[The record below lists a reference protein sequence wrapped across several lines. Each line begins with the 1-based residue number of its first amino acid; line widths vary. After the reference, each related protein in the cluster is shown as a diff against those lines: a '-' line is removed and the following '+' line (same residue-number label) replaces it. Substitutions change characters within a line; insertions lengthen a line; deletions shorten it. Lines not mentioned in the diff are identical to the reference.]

1 MTLVLLILVP
11 LFGGAVVWAA
21 GRRSATAS
29 RWVSLVV
36 MLADLMLVLG
46 LWARHLGSAK
56 FGSGGPWL
64 EVFERAWIPDL
75 GISFILAMDGLSLL
89 MVVLTAFI
97 GVMAVLVSW
106 QEITEHVGIY
116 FACLLWVLAG
126 ITGVFM
132 ALDLFLFYFFWEV
145 MLIPMYFLIGV
156 WGHERRIYAAVKF
169 FIFTLAGGLLM
180 LVSIL
185 ALYFI
190 HGAETGVYTFDYTE
204 LLGTP
209 MDSPAAFWIML
220 GFFVA
225 FAVKLPAVPI
235 HNWLPDAHTEAPT
248 AGSLILAALLL
259 KTGAY
264 GLIRFVIPLF
274 PDQSEAMAPWALWL
288 GVLGII
294 YGAVLAFGQ
303 TDLKRLVAYTS
314 VSHMGFVLIGVY
326 SWNELA
332 LQGTVM
338 QMICHGISTGA
349 LFMIVGMLYS
359 RIHSRDVTKMGGLWT
374 AAPRLGGVTMIFAM
388 ASLGLPATGNF
399 VGEFLVIFGVF
410 RVSLPVAVAALL
422 GIVAAT
428 AYSLRIIQTTF
439 HGPAPTPWA
448 IADMSQ
454 PEMLMM
460 APMTIAII
468 WLGLWPS
475 TVIETF
481 EPTLRALLHL
491 VPALWGASP

>member
-1 MTLVLLILVP
+1 LVLLVLIPLV
-11 LFGGAVVWAA
+11 GGAAAWLA
-21 GRRSATAS
+21 GRRSADAC
-29 RWVSLVV
+29 RWLSLIVV
-36 MLADLMLVLG
+36 LVELLLVLV
-46 LWARHLGSAK
+46 LWARHLGSGG
-56 FGSGGPWL
+56 FGAFGPWL
-64 EVFERAWIPDL
+64 ELYEHEWIPEL
-75 GISFILAMDGLSLL
+75 GIGVILALDGLSLL

-106 QEITEHVGIY
+106 REITDRVGIY

-156 WGHERRIYAAVKF
+156 WGHSNRIYAAIKF
-169 FIFTLAGGLLM
+169 FIFTLVGGLLM

-185 ALYFI
+185 GLVLTHA
-190 HGAETGVYTFDYTE
+190 AETGVLTFDYTE

-209 MDSPAAFWIML
+209 MTGTAAFWIML

-264 GLIRFVIPLF
+264 GLIRFVVPLF
-274 PDQSEAMAPWALWL
+274 PDQSRALVPWALWL
-288 GVLGII
+288 GVFGII
-294 YGAVLAFGQ
+294 YGAILAFAQ

-314 VSHMGFVLIGVY
+314 VSHMGFVLLGVY
-326 SWNELA
+326 SWNALA

-338 QMICHGISTGA
+338 QMICHGISTGS
-349 LFMIVGMLYS
+349 LFMIVGMLYE
-359 RIHSRDVTKMGGLWT
+359 RIHTRDVTKMGGLWST
-374 AAPRLGGVTMIFAM
+374 VPRLAGVAMVFAM
-388 ASLGLPATGNF
+388 ASLGLPGTGNF

-410 RVSLPVAVAALL
+410 PVDIAVTVVALI

-428 AYSLRIIQTTF
+428 IYSLRIIQTTF
-439 HGPAPTPWA
+439 HGATTTAWE
-448 IADMSQ
+448 IDDMSAR
-454 PEMLMM
+454 EMVMM
-460 APMTIAII
+460 APMVIVIV
-468 WLGLWPS
+468 WLGLWPQ
-475 TVIETF
+475 TVIDTF
-481 EPTLRALLHL
+481 EPALDTLLYL
-491 VPALWGASP
+491 VPAMFGGG